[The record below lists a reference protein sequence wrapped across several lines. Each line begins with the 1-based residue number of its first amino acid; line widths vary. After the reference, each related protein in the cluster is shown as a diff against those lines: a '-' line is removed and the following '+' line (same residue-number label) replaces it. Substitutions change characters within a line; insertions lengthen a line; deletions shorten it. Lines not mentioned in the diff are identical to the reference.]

1 MGIVNKNMISCHL
14 LLMRPFCLSC
24 PCYLLV
30 QVILDSGH
38 RVHAETHGDQTSLTI
53 EVTEREDTG
62 NYKIVLQ
69 NEAGEAT
76 ASVKIKVV
84 GKGVEHPSNKIS
96 NKQFLSCFLN
106 E

>member
-1 MGIVNKNMISCHL
+1 MFVL
-14 LLMRPFCLSC
+14 F
-24 PCYLLV
+24 

-38 RVHAETHGDQTSLTI
+38 RVRAETYGDQTSLTI

-62 NYKIVLQ
+62 NYKMVLQ

-84 GKGVEHPSNKIS
+84 GKKKKRKKIQNSPQQTLKLNKMCCLQTFLILRMHPWYQRWEVIGVP
-96 NKQFLSCFLN
+96 
-106 E
+106 

>member
-1 MGIVNKNMISCHL
+1 MFEN
-14 LLMRPFCLSC
+14 PF
-24 PCYLLV
+24 

-38 RVHAETHGDQTSLTI
+38 RVRAETYGDQTSLTI

-84 GKGVEHPSNKIS
+84 GKRTNVKTKHTCSRFIP
-96 NKQFLSCFLN
+96 LN
-106 E
+106 I

>member
-1 MGIVNKNMISCHL
+1 MIL
-14 LLMRPFCLSC
+14 E
-24 PCYLLV
+24 
-30 QVILDSGH
+30 SGH
-38 RVHAETHGDQTSLTI
+38 RVHAETYSDHTSLTI

-84 GKGVEHPSNKIS
+84 GKTVQHLSNKM
-96 NKQFLSCFLN
+96 
-106 E
+106 

>member
-1 MGIVNKNMISCHL
+1 MHTSLCLCL
-14 LLMRPFCLSC
+14 LC
-24 PCYLLV
+24 

-38 RVHAETHGDQTSLTI
+38 RVRAETYGDQTSLTI
-53 EVTEREDTG
+53 EVTERDDTG

-84 GKGVEHPSNKIS
+84 GKIMKMKCNVPLGDLPMLFFFFNS
-96 NKQFLSCFLN
+96 
-106 E
+106 